1 MKKPDNTKE
10 LNNIKQSGD
19 VKQLNSRKRLN
30 NREHMVILTIIFA
43 VLFVAIYV
51 SGLLISE
58 EAVKGSF
65 LNTKCPPGL
74 KHPFGTDA
82 LGRDVFL
89 RSL

>member
-43 VLFVAIYV
+43 VLCGYIRVR
-51 SGLLISE
+51 LIN
-58 EAVKGSF
+58 
-65 LNTKCPPGL
+65 L
-74 KHPFGTDA
+74 
-82 LGRDVFL
+82 
-89 RSL
+89 